1 MKFQSKLKLFHQRKR
16 MSKCGLPNGG
26 HVAQGGCSTHDQG
39 QGHSSQ
45 PATMPNR
52 PISQIPQCTS
62 PISHNASFCNRNVH
76 MCAHFCYKMVHCGI
90 SLIHCGICEMG
101 LFTDSI
107 PNTQQGQTVD
117 GTSHQRKNFCT
128 HPSSSNGNIQ
138 DFYNRCKFVPQI
150 LWLK

>member
-76 MCAHFCYKMVHCGI
+76 ISVTKWCIVGYLWYIVGFVRWVY
-90 SLIHCGICEMG
+90 SLIPSPILNRVRLLMELPTREKTFALIHQVPMEIYKTFTIDASSFHKFCG
-101 LFTDSI
+101 
-107 PNTQQGQTVD
+107 
-117 GTSHQRKNFCT
+117 
-128 HPSSSNGNIQ
+128 
-138 DFYNRCKFVPQI
+138 
-150 LWLK
+150 